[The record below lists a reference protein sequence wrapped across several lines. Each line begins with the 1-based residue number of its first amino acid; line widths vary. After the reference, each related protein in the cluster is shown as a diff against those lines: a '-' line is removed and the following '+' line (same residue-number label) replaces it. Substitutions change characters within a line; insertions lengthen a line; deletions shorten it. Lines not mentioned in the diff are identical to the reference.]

1 MFVFSSRF
9 QDGGTYIPKSRESM
23 ELQALLRGLD
33 SSGWPISYS
42 QDGLSDRQS
51 TGNFTR
57 PVSRVSSRGPS
68 PGYVHL
74 QYKAVLISEVLVY
87 QLPATPNI
95 IGLV

>member
-1 MFVFSSRF
+1 
-9 QDGGTYIPKSRESM
+9 M

-87 QLPATPNI
+87 QLTATQNI